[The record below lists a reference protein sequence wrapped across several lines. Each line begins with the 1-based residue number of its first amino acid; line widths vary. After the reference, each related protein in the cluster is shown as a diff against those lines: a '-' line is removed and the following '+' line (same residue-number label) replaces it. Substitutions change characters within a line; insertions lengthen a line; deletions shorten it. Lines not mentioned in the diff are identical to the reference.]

1 MPVLALILRV
11 TAFLSLYIQQK
22 IILSGIHEN
31 LESSFRA
38 LRVLYTAKDL
48 FNQDGFNKVG
58 VDRIITEAKI
68 PKATFY
74 NIFHSKARLI
84 EMCLTFQTDALK
96 VKVLS
101 IINSYSELMVFDKP
115 ANLLLHANLE
125 GFYRLPFKAILKLKS
140 VMQRL
145 IEWLLI
151 IETGL

>member
-1 MPVLALILRV
+1 M
-11 TAFLSLYIQQK
+11 K
-22 IILSGIHEN
+22 N

-101 IINSYSELMVFDKP
+101 IINSYRLCCT
-115 ANLLLHANLE
+115 NLSV
-125 GFYRLPFKAILKLKS
+125 KAFSAI
-140 VMQRL
+140 
-145 IEWLLI
+145 
-151 IETGL
+151 